1 MLLTPFAINIKI
13 PSHKKI
19 FVNTLS
25 EVRVLVVSTGLG
37 YRYISLPHFV
47 SIFRSLSELKIS
59 IPCEI
64 DRDVRTNF
72 ATNMEIWLQNV
83 NKLCRTKLL
92 LKGLG
97 YKGNLS
103 ENKSVLN
110 LKLGYSHA
118 ISLGIPRDK
127 IKVKIVKNVITV
139 KGHDFINTGNF
150 ARKIRCLREPDA
162 YKGKGVWYKNEN
174 RVFKEL
180 KKK

>member
-1 MLLTPFAINIKI
+1 MLLTPFAISIKI
-13 PSHKKI
+13 PPHKEI

-25 EVRVLVVSTGLG
+25 GVRVLVVSTALG
-37 YRYISLPHFV
+37 YRYISLPHFISV
-47 SIFRSLSELKIS
+47 FRSLSEFKML
-59 IPCEI
+59 IPSEI
-64 DRDVRTNF
+64 NRDVRINF
-72 ATNMEIWLQNV
+72 VTSIEIWLQNV

-97 YKGNLS
+97 YKGNLL

-110 LKLGYSHA
+110 LKLGYSHTA
-118 ISLGIPRDK
+118 SLNIPQNK

-150 ARKIRCLREPDA
+150 ARKIRCLRKPDA
-162 YKGKGVWYKNEN
+162 YKGKGVWYKNES